1 MIEIY
6 VALLGEG
13 SAAWRPVAAE
23 DLGSGLYR
31 LVGAVPEGEIW
42 QYQPGEIVNA
52 RERVFSDGTKGL
64 VATRMG
70 GD

>member
-1 MIEIY
+1 
-6 VALLGEG
+6 
-13 SAAWRPVAAE
+13 
-23 DLGSGLYR
+23 
-31 LVGAVPEGEIW
+31 VPEGEIW
-42 QYQPGEIVNA
+42 QFRPGEIVNA